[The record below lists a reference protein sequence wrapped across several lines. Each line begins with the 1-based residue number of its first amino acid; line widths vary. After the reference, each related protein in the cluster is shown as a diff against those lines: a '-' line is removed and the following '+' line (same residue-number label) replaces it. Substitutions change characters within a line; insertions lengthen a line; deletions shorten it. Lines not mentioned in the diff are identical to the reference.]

1 MVPPTSTELP
11 SIEGQTQCHVQPL
24 HGCSK
29 PDLRSLCFCSKPLIY
44 YWSSLQSPHSI
55 LFILKNKN
63 FQRICLLLSIELN
76 VFFLKRERTLHLFAI
91 QHIFIRFIN
100 VHRLP
105 MMPLDSRSTVYQR
118 VFFLQNMF
126 IESET
131 RLTFTPDKLE
141 LH

>member
-1 MVPPTSTELP
+1 MVPPISTELP

-24 HGCSK
+24 HGCREL
-29 PDLRSLCFCSKPLIY
+29 DLRSLCFCSKPMIY
-44 YWSSLQSPHSI
+44 YWSSLQSSHSI
-55 LFILKNKN
+55 LFILKNKF

-76 VFFLKRERTLHLFAI
+76 VIFLKRERTLHLFPI

-105 MMPLDSRSTVYQR
+105 VMPLYSRSTVYQR
-118 VFFLQNMF
+118 VLFLQNVL

-131 RLTFTPDKLE
+131 RFTFTP
-141 LH
+141 